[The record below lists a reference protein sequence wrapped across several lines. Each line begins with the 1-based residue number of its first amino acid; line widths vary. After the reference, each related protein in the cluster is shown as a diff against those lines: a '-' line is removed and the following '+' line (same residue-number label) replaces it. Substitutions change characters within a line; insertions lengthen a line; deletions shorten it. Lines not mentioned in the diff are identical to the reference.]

1 MSDRAMSPHQQRWA
15 RIQELCEEIEE
26 RGDYSPA
33 ALISSEPS
41 EEIRKEALA
50 LALAARAERTAASV
64 KDPKPSRVIP
74 SRIGPYRILA
84 LLGEGG
90 TGSVYSAVHGEKD
103 NALPVAVKILHPH
116 LNQGDTLARFRR
128 EYAILK
134 RLNHSNLVRVIDG
147 GEDDGG
153 EDDGGEDQSGRSYL
167 VMELAEGLPIDQYCD
182 ANLLDVESR
191 VRLFI
196 GAAEAVQ
203 VAHENLVVHLDLKPS
218 NLVVTAAGQLKV
230 LDFGTAKLLDA
241 TSIRT
246 QQLTPSYASP
256 EQLRGDPV
264 TPRSDVYSLGLII
277 YDVISGGKA
286 FGDRSTL
293 AGLALRA
300 TGDATLQPIA
310 SYTTETSAKL
320 RSTSPRRLKRIVERD
335 LGAIVSKA
343 LEHAPDKRYASMA
356 DFAADLRRF
365 LASEPVTAQP
375 LTLAYRA
382 KKFVGRHP
390 LSTSAVA
397 VGAVLIAILGG
408 YGLAQWRRAEVAS
421 AKASGAAR
429 SMEFLLLS
437 GFPLT
442 GGRKDVA
449 FADVLVRASQRLE
462 SEPDLTL
469 TERAG
474 MMSGIANVL
483 DAVDR
488 PAEALKAANMAMDW
502 ALRGEG
508 PATVVGAASSAMLIR
523 MANGDC
529 KGAATAMEQGTDAYR
544 GGAALSVS
552 LRVGFLQVRGQVRN
566 ICGNDPQGQLADLGA
581 AFEMMGQ
588 YEQDPNAPKELLPF
602 RIANMYGGYA
612 YSLAGA
618 KQYSKAREVAEAGL
632 QYTASHPELRV
643 SSSLLHRILSTAEYA
658 AHNLDKA
665 AVEMETAT
673 ALADGSTSEFEVL
686 RDRMTW
692 ASRMAEAGHPAGALR
707 LVDESMKRLR
717 TNSGQ
722 VGAQR
727 WMVLIDA
734 ALAYQRSGNCGP
746 VPGLLGEVDALL
758 PNGIASPL
766 WRGNRLAAEALCL
779 SVGGK
784 SEKARV
790 KAREALT
797 MVNWPEG
804 SPSRVLL
811 EAAAK

>member
-1 MSDRAMSPHQQRWA
+1 MSPQQRWA

-50 LALAARAERTAASV
+50 LAMAARAERNFTFAE
-64 KDPKPSRVIP
+64 DPKPSRVIP
-74 SRIGPYRILA
+74 SQIGPYRILA
-84 LLGEGG
+84 FLGEGG
-90 TGSVYSAVHGEKD
+90 TGTVYSAVHGEKEH
-103 NALPVAVKILHPH
+103 ALPVAVKLLHPH

-128 EYAILK
+128 EYAILT
-134 RLNHSNLVRVIDG
+134 RLNHSNLVRVLDG

-153 EDDGGEDQSGRSYL
+153 EGQSGRSYL

-182 ANLLDVESR
+182 ANLLDVEAR

-196 GAAEAVQ
+196 GAAEAMQ

-230 LDFGTAKLLDA
+230 LDFGTAKLLDI

-300 TGDATLQPIA
+300 AGDATLQPIA
-310 SYTTETSAKL
+310 KYTTETNAKL
-320 RSTSPRRLKRIVERD
+320 RSSSPRRLKRIVERD
-335 LGAIVSKA
+335 LGAIISKA
-343 LEHAPDKRYASMA
+343 LEHVAAERYASMA
-356 DFAADLRRF
+356 ELAADLGRF
-365 LASEPVTAQP
+365 LANKPVSAQP

-382 KKFVGRHP
+382 RKFAARHP
-390 LSTSAVA
+390 RSLSAVA
-397 VGAVLIAILGG
+397 VGVLLIASLGA

-429 SMEFLLLS
+429 SMEFLVLS
-437 GFPLT
+437 GVPLT
-442 GGRKDVA
+442 GGRKDIS

-462 SEPDLTL
+462 SEPGLTW
-469 TERAG
+469 TERAVSQ
-474 MMSGIANVL
+474 SGIATVL

-502 ALRGEG
+502 ALRGEAPG
-508 PATVVGAASSAMLIR
+508 TVVHAASVAMSIR

-529 KGAATAMEQGTDAYR
+529 KGAVTAMEQGTDAYR
-544 GGAALSVS
+544 GGAALPVS
-552 LRVGFLQVRGQVRN
+552 LRVGFLQGRGQVRS
-566 ICGNDPQGQLADLGA
+566 ICRNDPQGQMADLGS

-588 YEQDPNAPKELLPF
+588 YERDPSVPKEMLPF
-602 RIANMYGGYA
+602 RIANIYGGYA

-618 KQYSKAREVAEAGL
+618 KQYGKAREVAEAGL
-632 QYTASHPELRV
+632 KYTASHPELRA

-658 AHNLDKA
+658 AHNLEKS
-665 AVEMETAT
+665 AVEMEAAT
-673 ALADGSTSEFEVL
+673 SLAEGSTSEFEVL

-707 LVDESMKRLR
+707 LIEESMKRLR
-717 TNSGQ
+717 SNSGQ

-727 WMVLIDA
+727 WMVFIDA
-734 ALAYQRSGNCGP
+734 AMAYQRSGNCGP
-746 VPGLLGEVDALL
+746 VPGLLGEVDDLL
-758 PNGIASPL
+758 PNGIASPV

-779 SVGGK
+779 SAEGRVD
-784 SEKARV
+784 EARM
-790 KAREALT
+790 KARESLT
-797 MVNWPEG
+797 TVNLPEG
-804 SPSRVLL
+804 SAPRLLL